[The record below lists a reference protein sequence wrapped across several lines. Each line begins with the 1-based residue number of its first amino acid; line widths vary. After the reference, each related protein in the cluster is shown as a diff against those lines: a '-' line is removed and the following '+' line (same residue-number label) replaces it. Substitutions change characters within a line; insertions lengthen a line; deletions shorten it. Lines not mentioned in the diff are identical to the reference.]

1 MPAGVTGGG
10 VQLGGAAAAAAA
22 GRRLASAVQVALASA
37 GALERADTAVFE
49 LMHGAHKSL

>member
-1 MPAGVTGGG
+1 MLLLLLLLLV
-10 VQLGGAAAAAAA
+10 LG
-22 GRRLASAVQVALASA
+22 RMLAPGVQVALASA